1 MAHPLHH
8 SESSVARYGGSVA
21 DYIDLHTWMDASKAH
36 LPDFRH
42 RALRHNAHGIF
53 ESETVFGKVIIN
65 SEGRRVPTRFIAEQ
79 HVREDCGGR
88 IPTLCDWLTRIT
100 PAPWMS
106 IGHIDP
112 PEPAN
117 DVSRD
122 AWVEAVTRGQTLLGF
137 QDWQCE
143 RAGPSGLAAMAS

>member
-8 SESSVARYGGSVA
+8 AESSVAKFGGAVS
-21 DYIDLHTWMDASKAH
+21 DYIDLHAWMDSAKAH
-36 LPDFRH
+36 MADARH
-42 RALRHNAHGIF
+42 RALRHHAHGVF

-65 SEGRRVPTRFIAEQ
+65 SEGRQVPTRFIAEQ

-88 IPTLCDWLTRIT
+88 IPTLCEWFSRIE

-106 IGHIDP
+106 IGHI
-112 PEPAN
+112 EPSTP
-117 DVSRD
+117 DKDLSRD
-122 AWVEAVTRGQTLLGF
+122 AWIKAVSRGETLLGF

-143 RAGPSGLAAMAS
+143 RAGPLGLAALAS